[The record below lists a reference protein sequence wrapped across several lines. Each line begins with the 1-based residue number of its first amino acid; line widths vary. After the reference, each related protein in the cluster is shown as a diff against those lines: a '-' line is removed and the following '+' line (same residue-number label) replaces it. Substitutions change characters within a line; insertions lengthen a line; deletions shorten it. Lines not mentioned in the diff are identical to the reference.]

1 MREKGEI
8 HGKLVLLSIVD
19 MQDGEKARE
28 DRVWKLFALVDLPL
42 AAWLPVGT
50 CRHWKGASH
59 DPVYQGALPEGSDL
73 NFVITGR
80 TGQF

>member
-42 AAWLPVGT
+42 AAW
-50 CRHWKGASH
+50 
-59 DPVYQGALPEGSDL
+59 
-73 NFVITGR
+73 
-80 TGQF
+80 